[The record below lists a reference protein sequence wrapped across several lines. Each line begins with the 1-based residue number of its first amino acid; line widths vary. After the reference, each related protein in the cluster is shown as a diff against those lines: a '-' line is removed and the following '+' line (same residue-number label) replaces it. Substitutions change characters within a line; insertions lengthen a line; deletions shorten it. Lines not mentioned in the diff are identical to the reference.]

1 MAGFAVAA
9 SRRCRL
15 HVNALGAEGDS
26 GGVSQPR
33 HDAFPKDGQPAVPA
47 PIVELARDRGQ
58 KSVVETP
65 PETTAPSPV
74 ATHAAGASVSRQAAI
89 PPSDEPEED
98 AMPWAG
104 VISHAT
110 GDQTGTHATG

>member
-1 MAGFAVAA
+1 MLTHQQVGPTLRAGRVVGARELDEYV
-9 SRRCRL
+9 L
-15 HVNALGAEGDS
+15 H
-26 GGVSQPR
+26 P
-33 HDAFPKDGQPAVPA
+33 

-58 KSVVETP
+58 KSVFETP